1 MEQVNDY
8 DMDIHDSIDVEEEKS
23 VNESE
28 VDSAD
33 GKVVESLGPLFN
45 LVNIRTGENDRAL
58 QLFLRIFYDASVS
71 SLGFSET
78 DEHHHHGHQHVEHHQ
93 GSWG

>member
-1 MEQVNDY
+1 MEKVNDY

-33 GKVVESLGPLFN
+33 GKVVESGLYLI
-45 LVNIRTGENDRAL
+45 L
-58 QLFLRIFYDASVS
+58 
-71 SLGFSET
+71 
-78 DEHHHHGHQHVEHHQ
+78 
-93 GSWG
+93 